1 MWDLLSGSFA
11 AKTVLG
17 VFKSEAVPMFQ
28 PEFAPHQEKRS
39 LAIFDLVSGALTH
52 WILTKDLIKNTNELA
67 NQTSPAFTPLS
78 VQIIQ
83 ASRNVV
89 STKEAPRHKR
99 DMEVPMALEKEIIE
113 NIAYIMAS
121 TATS

>member
-1 MWDLLSGSFA
+1 
-11 AKTVLG
+11 
-17 VFKSEAVPMFQ
+17 MFQ
-28 PEFAPHQEKRS
+28 PEVAPHQEKRS